1 MAGASRSSAGR
12 AVRVSLIFS
21 ASSHPAQSFPSSA
34 GFMLETTKE
43 STMSSL
49 HSLLDDL
56 VAAGSLYGWRLDAVL
71 LGGMLWVLAAACA
84 QLRFATA

>member
-1 MAGASRSSAGR
+1 
-12 AVRVSLIFS
+12 
-21 ASSHPAQSFPSSA
+21 
-34 GFMLETTKE
+34 MLETTKE